1 MNQSRF
7 QRKFQW
13 GYTET
18 VGKPCFIVFKG
29 TLFVVGSERKRPDYL
44 FVILYDKSF
53 YFFDSHYLCT
63 FFLLVFLRIC
73 SSSSMVEYFGSE
85 KSFFISEV

>member
-1 MNQSRF
+1 MNNPGFS
-7 QRKFQW
+7 
-13 GYTET
+13 GSSNGDITET

-53 YFFDSHYLCT
+53 YFF
-63 FFLLVFLRIC
+63 
-73 SSSSMVEYFGSE
+73 
-85 KSFFISEV
+85 